1 MSSLLEACKQNRLPS
16 MSTLCDYG
24 LDGRDGVNP
33 LALFETY
40 RNLVIHEGIT
50 EEVLEHAMKTDT
62 LKNLIGFNVKSG
74 YSHGK

>member
-24 LDGRDGVNP
+24 LDP